1 MSEVNP
7 SKEKKCLFVKQSVPI
22 ELLRNQL
29 FNYLHFSNILINNTI
44 FTPKS
49 LIIMTDD

>member
-7 SKEKKCLFVKQSVPI
+7 SKEKKCLFVKQFVPI
-22 ELLRNQL
+22 ELPHQL

-44 FTPKS
+44 FTPES